1 MSTAPRT
8 DLAEPVPPSGF
19 PVETETGTDVRN
31 DIRNK
36 ELISSRLRNWRVIH
50 ACEYARD
57 VLPVVEG
64 QVSSGMRPYI
74 VTPQGAG
81 TAELYLAKKELEQ
94 PAALSLL
101 RAWQDVRNWRKSLL
115 ECDPENTADVV
126 HTHSFAAGMAAVRG
140 FSCVVYDLC
149 ACIEELAF
157 AAGQCVPGSWMS
169 RSFRV
174 AEQFVLSRAE
184 AVIVHSLSMKA
195 AVEERGAPSEGVFLI
210 PEPLDFDEDFPRL
223 ASSFLCDCLGTPAGA
238 ITYFV
243 PEFLNNTDE
252 DLSPSALGVLEA
264 FALVVAEL
272 PDSSLLL
279 QAPKSRA
286 SLFAPHLDRL
296 GIGDRVFLVEEEWGP
311 DTMRNADV
319 LIAIEQLPADVTV
332 ARQPNKIC
340 LDSLRQG
347 KPLLAADVPRNRD
360 ASPDG
365 RGCLWFKSGDVC
377 DLSHRMAFLGGN
389 PDFRSA
395 LGTSGRACIFETRNV
410 SAIGRKYD
418 EAYRYAL
425 NRKKARGIGPN
436 MSSLQP
442 AISTNW

>member
-1 MSTAPRT
+1 MSTIPRS
-8 DLAEPVPPSGF
+8 DVAEPVPPGGF
-19 PVETETGTDVRN
+19 PIETGGDVR
-31 DIRNK
+31 IREMTGVK
-36 ELISSRLRNWRVIH
+36 PRNWRVIH

-64 QVSSGMRPYI
+64 QVTAGMRPYI

-81 TAELYLAKKELEQ
+81 TAELYLAKKDLEQ
-94 PAALSLL
+94 PTGLSLL

-126 HTHSFAAGMAAVRG
+126 HAHSFAAGMAAVRG
-140 FSCVVYDLC
+140 FSCVVYDLGM
-149 ACIEELAF
+149 CIEDWAI
-157 AAGQCVPGSWMS
+157 ASGQCDHGSWMG

-184 AVIVHSLSMKA
+184 AVIVHSLGMKS
-195 AVEERGAPSEGVFLI
+195 AVEERGAPNEGVFLI
-210 PEPLDFDEDFPRL
+210 PEPLDFETAIPQTQN
-223 ASSFLCDCLGTPAGA
+223 SFLHDCLGAPAA
-238 ITYFV
+238 TTTYFV
-243 PEFLNNTDE
+243 PQFLSSENQG
-252 DLSPSALGVLEA
+252 LPASALMVFEA

-272 PDSSLLL
+272 PESRLLIETT
-279 QAPKSRA
+279 KSREGRFA
-286 SLFAPHLDRL
+286 SHLERL
-296 GIGDRVFLVEEEWGP
+296 GIRDRVVLVDHDRAF
-311 DTMRNADV
+311 DTLCHADV
-319 LIAIEQLPADVTV
+319 LIATEPIPDDLTA

-340 LDSLRQG
+340 LEALRQG

-365 RGCLWFKSGDVC
+365 RGCLWFRPDDVR
-377 DLSHRMAFLGGN
+377 DLSHRMAFLGSN

-395 LGTSGRACIFETRNV
+395 LASSGRACIVETRN
-410 SAIGRKYD
+410 SAAVGRKYD

-425 NRKKARGIGPN
+425 NRKKAGGGGPN
-436 MSSLQP
+436 VTTLRP